1 MEGTRKVDKWE
12 VYMEIYQLKQQGFK
26 VRRIARKLG
35 ISRTT
40 VYKYLEK
47 SPQEIA
53 EWMASI
59 KTRTKKLDPYEM
71 LIHTWL
77 AEHPDLSSA
86 QVYDWLM
93 ERYHRELKVGESTV
107 RGYVKEL
114 REKYDI
120 PKTESKRM
128 YQAIPDPPMGEQV
141 QVDFGQ
147 TLQKTA
153 NGKDKKLYFI
163 SFVLSHSRY
172 KYVEWLE
179 RPFTTTDVIQTNE
192 NAFQYFG
199 GIPYEL
205 VYDQDSLIIVSE
217 NAGDLILTEKFQAYR
232 DERKLNLFICRK
244 ADPESKGRIENVVGF
259 VKKNFAKNRVFS
271 NIDKWNEL
279 CLDWLIRTGNGK
291 VHNTTKKRPAEV
303 FALEKQHLRPIL
315 KEISFTNVNSSITRT
330 VRKDNTI
337 LYKSNRY
344 SVPLGTYKKNKE
356 MTIEVNHEDRL
367 IIRDPAEESIIA
379 EHQLSIGKGKLIQ
392 DSQHVRDWTKGI
404 PAYID
409 TVTSYFDN
417 EVLANDFLQEI
428 YQRYPRY
435 IRDQLGLILKAVDSV
450 EQIIRNK
457 ALEECMTKEIYS
469 ATEFSDVLRFIQRQH
484 PSNLNKTHPSETVKP
499 IPGVD
504 VSLLKAKP
512 ETRELDPYIQ
522 LLKGASV

>member
-1 MEGTRKVDKWE
+1 
-12 VYMEIYQLKQQGFK
+12 MEIYQLKQQGFK

-40 VYKYLEK
+40 VYKYLDK
-47 SPQEIA
+47 SPHEMA
-53 EWMASI
+53 EWMAAV
-59 KTRTKKLDPYEM
+59 KTRAKKLDPYEM

-77 AEHPDLSSA
+77 TEHPDLSGA
-86 QVYDWLM
+86 QIHDWLM
-93 ERYHRELKVGESTV
+93 ERYKDLVVGESTV

-114 REKYDI
+114 REKYNI
-120 PKTESKRM
+120 PKTEAKRM
-128 YQAIPDPPMGEQV
+128 YQAIPDPPMGEQA

-147 TLQKTA
+147 TIQKTA
-153 NGKDKKLYFI
+153 TGKDKKLYFI

-172 KYVEWLE
+172 KYVKWLE
-179 RPFTTTDVIQTNE
+179 RPFTTDDVIQTHE
-192 NAFQYFG
+192 NAFQFFG

-232 DERKLNLFICRK
+232 EERKLNLFICRK

-279 CLDWLIRTGNGK
+279 CLDWLSRTGNGK
-291 VHNTTKKRPAEV
+291 VHNTTKKRPVEV

-315 KEISFTNVNSSITRT
+315 KEISFTNINSSITRT

-337 LYKSNRY
+337 LFKSNRY

-356 MTIEVNHEDRL
+356 VDIEVNHEGQL
-367 IIRDPAEESIIA
+367 IIRDPAEDSIIA
-379 EHQLSIGKGKLIQ
+379 EHRISIEKGKLIQ

-404 PAYID
+404 AAYME
-409 TVTSYFDN
+409 TVASHFDN
-417 EVLANDFLQEI
+417 EELANDFLQEI

-435 IRDQLGLILKAVDSV
+435 IRDQLGLILKAVESV
-450 EQIIRNK
+450 ENVISSE
-457 ALEECMTKEIYS
+457 ALEECVKKKIYS
-469 ATEFSDVLRFIQRQH
+469 ATEFSDVIRFIQRQH
-484 PSNLNKTHPSETVKP
+484 QSNLNRKEANKEVKP
-499 IPGVD
+499 IYGVD
-504 VSLLKAKP
+504 ASLFKTKP
-512 ETRELDPYIQ
+512 ETRELDQYIE
-522 LLKGASV
+522 LLKGATV